1 MKAVPGLRR
10 GNWSVAELERLR
22 QLLPRRG
29 VAAMAALLHRS
40 PASVQRKAAELLRV
54 PARRGDWTA
63 SDEQLLREAWG
74 ALDLRLLA
82 IALGRPVADVRRRAD
97 ALRRDRRD
105 GPWTRDEEALLKALY
120 GTRVDQDLEVSLS
133 RPAAAIADKALQLCL
148 AKDKRFRASPRPS
161 VVEHAEPGR
170 GRRMPRWTPQEVERL
185 RRLYPERGNL
195 DVARELGRT
204 VTSVANKAHQL
215 GLHKDAELLSRIG
228 RANVGWRYGQVGAD
242 DAQSA
247 PTESA

>member
-1 MKAVPGLRR
+1 MKSATRLRR

-29 VAAMAALLHRS
+29 VAAMAALLRRS

-54 PARRGDWTA
+54 PVRRGDWTA

-74 ALDLRLLA
+74 ALDPRLLA
-82 IALGRPVADVRRRAD
+82 IALGRPVVDVRRRAE
-97 ALRRDRRD
+97 ALRRSLRD

-120 GTRVDQDLEVSLS
+120 GTRLDHDLEVSLS
-133 RPAAAIADKALQLCL
+133 RPAAAIADKAAQLCL
-148 AKDKRFRASPRPS
+148 AKDKRFPASP
-161 VVEHAEPGR
+161 VLDGTEPRG
-170 GRRMPRWTPQEVERL
+170 GRRMPRWTPEEVERL
-185 RRLYPERGNL
+185 RTLYPGRGNL

-215 GLHKDAELLSRIG
+215 GLHKDAAMLTKIG
-228 RANVGWRYGQVGAD
+228 RANVGWRHGQAGGAD
-242 DAQSA
+242 RLSA
-247 PTESA
+247 PTETA